1 MVERVGRLCRAG
13 ASRGKGQKL
22 HNVSHEL
29 SVGDSVY
36 EALRHDIIFGRLAP
50 SAKLKLDRL
59 KADYSV
65 SIATLREALN
75 RLVTEGFVK
84 TEGQRGFF
92 VAPMSAAGLREIADL
107 RILLECHAL
116 KLSFEAGD
124 TEWEA
129 RVIAAHHKLSRMEER
144 MKSGDHSAKEVW
156 KQYDWEFHQALIS
169 ACGSEALLNV
179 HGTVFD
185 KYLRYQMRTLTFRGD
200 PAAIE
205 HRALLDSAM
214 VRDIST
220 AQSVLR
226 KHIEGGVEHSLAQS
240 G

>member
-1 MVERVGRLCRAG
+1 M
-13 ASRGKGQKL
+13 SQ
-22 HNVSHEL
+22 EL

-36 EALRHDIIFGRLAP
+36 EALRRDIIFGRLAP
-50 SAKLKLDRL
+50 SAKLKLDQL
-59 KADYSV
+59 KADYSA
-65 SIATLREALN
+65 SIATIREALN
-75 RLVTEGFVK
+75 RLVTEGFVV

-92 VAPMSAAGLREIADL
+92 VGPMSAAGLREIADL

-129 RVIAAHHKLSRMEER
+129 RVIAAHHKLSRMEQR
-144 MKSGDHSAKEVW
+144 MQAGDHSVKEVW

-169 ACGSEALLNV
+169 GCGSEALLNV

-185 KYLRYQMRTLTFRGD
+185 KYLRYQMHTLTFRGD

-205 HRALLDSAM
+205 HRSLLDSAM
-214 VRDIST
+214 ARDIEK
-220 AQSVLR
+220 AQLILR
-226 KHIEGGVEHSLAQS
+226 QHIEGGVEHSLEQNAQS
-240 G
+240 NLSL